1 MNGTNDAENTI
12 SATCSTGPLF
22 LFAMTTADHLCV
34 AFSCVIN
41 GAGIFTALTGN
52 ILVILA
58 ICRNISLRC
67 NSNLLLAVLAA
78 SDLFLGCVTQSVY
91 IAFKT
96 EVLLNKSSCATA
108 TAFSATAGIA
118 TMSSV
123 VIVMAVGLE
132 RTLAVMAPFKYQ
144 VWVTPRR
151 IFTTIT
157 SVCLTYS
164 LLLLMS
170 IFTGFPIILV
180 VGIHS
185 VLLILCFLVILV
197 CYGLMLRISSKHT
210 TYIAALEEAGQS
222 AENRKKVIRENKA
235 LKTALYVNG
244 ANFVCWVPHAVGI
257 ALYVSGVLSEKEAFM
272 ANAWMGTAFM
282 MSASL
287 NPVIYCWRN
296 GDIRRAIIKLL
307 SLDKHFA
314 TKGTNVV
321 EMIEIKV
328 KATNDYASS

>member
-1 MNGTNDAENTI
+1 MNRTHSTDYTTSSEN
-12 SATCSTGPLF
+12 CSTGPLH
-22 LFAMTTADHLCV
+22 LFKMTTADHLCV

-41 GAGIFTALTGN
+41 VAGIFTALTGN

-58 ICRNISLRC
+58 ICRKASLRC
-67 NSNLLLAVLAA
+67 NSNLLLAALAA
-78 SDLFLGCVTQSVY
+78 SDLVLGCVTQPVFMAY
-91 IAFKT
+91 KI
-96 EVLLNKSSCATA
+96 EILLNKINCIIATA
-108 TAFSATAGIA
+108 VFATIDIA

-123 VIVMAVGLE
+123 VMVMAVGLE

-151 IFTTIT
+151 IFTAIT
-157 SVCLTYS
+157 SVCLAYS
-164 LLLLMS
+164 VLDISRFAGFELALL
-170 IFTGFPIILV
+170 I
-180 VGIHS
+180 GIRT

-210 TYIAALEEAGQS
+210 RQIAALEQAGQS

-244 ANFVCWVPHAVGI
+244 ANFFCWVPHAVGI

-272 ANAWMGTAFM
+272 ANAWMGTAFL

-314 TKGTNVV
+314 TEQTNVV
-321 EMIEIKV
+321 EMIELKSQSY
-328 KATNDYASS
+328 K

>member
-1 MNGTNDAENTI
+1 MNGTTSAENTT
-12 SATCSTGPLF
+12 SATSTCITGRELLSF
-22 LFAMTTADHLCV
+22 EMTTADHLCV
-34 AFSCVIN
+34 TFSCVIN

-58 ICRNISLRC
+58 ICRKASLRC

-78 SDLFLGCVTQSVY
+78 SDLFMGCVTQSVY

-96 EVLLNKSSCATA
+96 EVLLNKSSCVTA

-157 SVCLTYS
+157 SVCLAYS
-164 LLLLMS
+164 VLDISRFAGLELALL
-170 IFTGFPIILV
+170 I
-180 VGIHS
+180 GIRT

-210 TYIAALEEAGQS
+210 T
-222 AENRKKVIRENKA
+222 
-235 LKTALYVNG
+235 
-244 ANFVCWVPHAVGI
+244 
-257 ALYVSGVLSEKEAFM
+257 
-272 ANAWMGTAFM
+272 
-282 MSASL
+282 
-287 NPVIYCWRN
+287 
-296 GDIRRAIIKLL
+296 
-307 SLDKHFA
+307 
-314 TKGTNVV
+314 
-321 EMIEIKV
+321 
-328 KATNDYASS
+328 

>member
-1 MNGTNDAENTI
+1 
-12 SATCSTGPLF
+12 
-22 LFAMTTADHLCV
+22 MTTADHLCV

-58 ICRNISLRC
+58 ICRNISLQC
-67 NSNLLLAVLAA
+67 NSNLLLAALAA
-78 SDLFLGCVTQSVY
+78 SDLVLGCVSQPVSMAY
-91 IAFKT
+91 KI
-96 EVLLNKSSCATA
+96 EILLNKINCVTA
-108 TAFSATAGIA
+108 SAVFAMIAIA
-118 TMSSV
+118 TMPSV
-123 VIVMAVGLE
+123 VMVMAVGLE

-144 VWVTPRR
+144 VCVTPRR

-307 SLDKHFA
+307 SLE
-314 TKGTNVV
+314 GEQTNVV
-321 EMIEIKV
+321 EMIELKV
-328 KATNDYASS
+328 IATNDYASS

>member
-151 IFTTIT
+151 IFTAIT
-157 SVCLTYS
+157 SVCLAYS
-164 LLLLMS
+164 VLDISRFAGFELALL
-170 IFTGFPIILV
+170 I
-180 VGIHS
+180 GIRT

-210 TYIAALEEAGQS
+210 RQIAALEQAGQS

-244 ANFVCWVPHAVGI
+244 ANFFCWVPHAVGI

-272 ANAWMGTAFM
+272 ANAWMGTAFL